1 VDNYL
6 RKEEESG
13 KKAKKR
19 TTQINLR
26 TLKY

>member
-1 VDNYL
+1 VDNYS

-13 KKAKKR
+13 KKVKKR